1 MVRSLQLKVWSLQP
15 KVRSLHQI
23 SDFAPNISYFASSL
37 LGRGT
42 AAAGLSRT
50 QDDDVHA
57 IVHQRGR
64 SRQGCSPGLTRSLS
78 LSDLPASGVGGIIWQ
93 SWWCIP
99 VQEDSGGRLL
109 SALLGVPPRQC
120 LTLVERCW
128 QQLSLWLWPWWW
140 LRVLRRHLRD
150 GCSCVLLSGRS
161 HRGALL
167 RPLCIG

>member
-15 KVRSLHQI
+15 KVRSLQSKVRSLHQI

-93 SWWCIP
+93 YWWCIP
-99 VQEDSGGRLL
+99 VQEDSGGRHL

-120 LTLVERCW
+120 LTLVMLAAAIALTLAVMVAE
-128 QQLSLWLWPWWW
+128 SAAPTSAGWL
-140 LRVLRRHLRD
+140 
-150 GCSCVLLSGRS
+150 
-161 HRGALL
+161 
-167 RPLCIG
+167 